1 VTFSFL
7 ITNFFTMQDKKEQKG
22 RQTKH
27 SSLPAAP
34 QALHALA
41 TIHTFTRFYPPP
53 QAKEALWQLHAAAMG
68 STIADAWEAGERE
81 MQVLFYRMLGELF
94 DTLPAL
100 QRV

>member
-1 VTFSFL
+1 MSSRKRNNGQ
-7 ITNFFTMQDKKEQKG
+7 TNN
-22 RQTKH
+22 
-27 SSLPAAP
+27 SSL
-34 QALHALA
+34 A
-41 TIHTFTRFYPPP
+41 TEP

-68 STIADAWEAGERE
+68 SPVADAWEAKERE